1 MLHEVSLGVLGGGN
15 NPGGFPE
22 AIEVQLE
29 VYPASL
35 VGTVNV
41 EAVSDVQELDEVMS
55 GDDERVTQEVAEAS
69 RWWLG
74 R

>member
-1 MLHEVSLGVLGGGN
+1 MLHEVLLGALGGGN

-41 EAVSDVQELDEVMS
+41 EAVSDVQEPDEVMS

>member
-1 MLHEVSLGVLGGGN
+1 MRHEVSLGVLGRGN

-41 EAVSDVQELDEVMS
+41 EAASDVQELDEVMS